1 MDTEKEKVDVTSL
14 SVKIMQLIQDNEPDF
29 AVGMGALCLAIGQ
42 AALTW
47 GIDEEEAVGAVTKC
61 MKHMYANER
70 ETMQ

>member
-1 MDTEKEKVDVTSL
+1 
-14 SVKIMQLIQDNEPDF
+14 MQLIQDNEPDF

-47 GIDEEEAVGAVTKC
+47 GVSEEEAVGAVTRC
-61 MKHMYANER
+61 MKHMYANEK